1 METSACKRLSL
12 DKTDILTYNWKEWII
27 TAFWLRVCFF
37 CLDFE
42 PRANENNCFCAD
54 LEHANAS
61 LFALKCTG
69 DVVYINRKYS

>member
-1 METSACKRLSL
+1 MDKNSLVAHSRLL
-12 DKTDILTYNWKEWII
+12 
-27 TAFWLRVCFF
+27 F

-42 PRANENNCFCAD
+42 ARANENNCFCAD